1 MTTSTPL
8 HLTATPRLPLAALA
22 VLVLVTLI
30 GVAVVRWLGLGG
42 GSEPTAPVLQAR
54 SLQFEDLA
62 DGGIAVRDAAS
73 GAVLHTVAPGTNGFL
88 RSAVRGLVRERKRQQ
103 LGPELPF
110 LLLAYADGRLTLQD
124 PGTGRRIDL
133 EAFGPV
139 NAGTFVALLPQPS
152 RTP

>member
-1 MTTSTPL
+1 MAASTPL
-8 HLTATPRLPLAALA
+8 HLTTTPRLPLAALG
-22 VLVLVTLI
+22 VLVLVTLM
-30 GVAVVRWLGLGG
+30 GVAVVRWLGVGC

-54 SLQFEDLA
+54 SLHFDDLP

-73 GAVLHTVAPGTNGFL
+73 GQVLQTVAPGTNGFL

-103 LGPELPF
+103 LGPEVPF
-110 LLLAYADGRLTLQD
+110 LLLARSDGRLTLQD

-139 NAGTFVALLPQPS
+139 NAGVFVRLLPGPP
-152 RTP
+152 TP